1 MKTALQ
7 VAAPTLRLS
16 LISAASAIALAMPSL
31 AMAEAAAPKEDT
43 ALSEL
48 IVTATRRQEAAKDV
62 PLSVTALSGDNLV
75 AQNKDALADYIR
87 SVPGVSFQALSSG
100 LNQITIRGVTGGF
113 QRAKAPVSFYVDD
126 MPVISDPSASPDLR
140 SFDIERVEVLR
151 GPQGTL
157 FGESAIGG
165 VIRMITKKPDPTH
178 FSAAMRAGYETY
190 DHGSGGYSLDG
201 MVNIPVNDQ
210 FALRASISR
219 RDEGGYIDNLGLG
232 RKDQNGVDLTSGKLS
247 ALYTVN
253 SKLDV
258 SATALFNNSKDRA
271 YPTANSSYVQTRFVD
286 EARTDN
292 SHQFNV
298 TVNYDLDWATLT
310 SSSNYSNRD
319 THRFFDQTGG
329 LATAAV
335 GFLTQ
340 NGVNP
345 GFSSFKNFYQTLYIN
360 DESWAQE
367 VRLVSPAD
375 KPLRYTAGLYYFKT
389 TNFVGVQ
396 FLGTPTV
403 AFSFLNLNR
412 SEDYNQKAIFGE
424 AEFDF
429 LSKFTA
435 VAGVRETQEN
445 RNIRYVQHDD
455 FTNASPVH
463 PFLPATAEGVFNVPI
478 KYSVLT
484 PHFALKYEVS
494 KDIQAYV
501 SATRGFR
508 GPGGNTQFNNY
519 GAGGSPDI
527 FGPETLWSYE
537 VGSKGYLLE
546 HKLYYEISAFKSYDN
561 DRQETANPT
570 APVTQQFVSNVGSA
584 VLKGVEITLDYRP
597 VEYLTVG
604 GSFASLDTRIDKSS
618 NPALIGTQLTFQPK
632 THASAYIDFHA
643 PVRDDWK
650 FNARVEAVGQSSE
663 LFSATLRNPAYTLVS
678 AQVGLTNPDWAVSLY
693 VHNLADKF
701 IQYYN
706 GIPGSP
712 RQIGFNI
719 THNFN

>member
-31 AMAEAAAPKEDT
+31 AMAEAAAPKNDT
-43 ALSEL
+43 ALDEL

-75 AQNKDALADYIR
+75 AQNKDALGDYIR
-87 SVPGVSFQALSSG
+87 AVPGVSFQALSSG

-113 QRAKAPVSFYVDD
+113 QRAKAPVSFYIDD

-178 FSAAMRAGYETY
+178 FSATARAGYETY

-319 THRFFDQTGG
+319 THRLFDSTGG

-345 GFSSFKNFYQTLYIN
+345 GFSTFKNFYQTLYVN

-367 VRLVSPAD
+367 LRLVSPAD
-375 KPLRYTAGLYYFKT
+375 KPLRYTLGLYYFKT

-396 FLGTPTV
+396 FLGTPSV

-424 AEFDF
+424 GEFDF

-435 VAGVRETQEN
+435 VFGVRETQEN
-445 RNIRYVQHDD
+445 RNIHYVQHDD
-455 FTNASPVH
+455 FTNVSPVH
-463 PFLPATAEGVFNVPI
+463 PFLPATAEGVFNAPI

-484 PHFALKYEVS
+484 PHFALKYEVN
-494 KDIQAYV
+494 KDIQTYV

-537 VGSKGYLLE
+537 VGSKGYLFE

-584 VLKGVEITLDYRP
+584 VLKGVEVTLDFRP
-597 VEYLTVG
+597 VEYLTIG
-604 GSFASLDTRIDKSS
+604 GSFASLDTRIDKSA

-643 PVRDDWK
+643 PVRDNWK

-663 LFSATLRNPAYTLVS
+663 LFSATLRNPAYTLVN
-678 AQVGLTNPDWAVSLY
+678 AQVGMTRPDWAMSLY
-693 VHNLADKF
+693 VHNAADKF

-712 RQIGFNI
+712 RQIGFNV